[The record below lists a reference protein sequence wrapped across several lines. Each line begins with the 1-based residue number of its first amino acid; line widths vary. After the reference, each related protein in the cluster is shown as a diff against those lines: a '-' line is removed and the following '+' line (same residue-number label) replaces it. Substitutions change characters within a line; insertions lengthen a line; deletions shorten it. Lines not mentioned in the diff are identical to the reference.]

1 MNSRYSGGAAYVVWG
16 MLFATLGVVAIVNAY
31 TPLSL
36 TTVGIVFASAFM
48 LAGLVGLVAALRR
61 PGG

>member
-1 MNSRYSGGAAYVVWG
+1 MVWG